1 MEDGYEVII
10 TGYSDRWDHKSG
22 KLLNVK
28 KIILDELL
36 KFVAREYVEKNDID
50 TEKKTQ

>member
-1 MEDGYEVII
+1 MENGYEVII
-10 TGYSDRWDHKSG
+10 TGYSDRWDHKSE
-22 KLLNVK
+22 KNTK

-50 TEKKTQ
+50 SEKKTQ